1 MQTITVPQRLITQCP
16 IASLKPTHYL
26 GRLAQPCRCYELERT
41 LSEQIRPQHG
51 AIDSIGL
58 RPRFVAALARENI
71 IFTDSLSVLSWQT
84 LSKVRSMNRTGL
96 TALIYLCARRGITVG
111 GVMSLTPEEPPRTQW
126 QAIWEDIAR
135 SQEE

>member
-41 LSEQIRPQHG
+41 LSEQINPQHG
-51 AIDSIGL
+51 SIDSLGL
-58 RPRFVAALARENI
+58 RPRFVAALAHEKI
-71 IFTDSLSVLSWQT
+71 THTSALAVLTWQS
-84 LSKVRSMNRTGL
+84 LSKVRSMNRIGL

-111 GVMSLTPEEPPRTQW
+111 GVMELAPEEEPRTLW
-126 QAIWEDIAR
+126 QDLWEDIT
-135 SQEE
+135 SMQEA